1 MIQGFW
7 SVSSLKSK
15 PHRAKDLRQP
25 ALVQGGGYRSRA
37 QGRKESESWETM
49 KEEASI
55 GKGQGTG
62 WGSPGHFSPREAL
75 GGGAWALPGWIFWL
89 NLELAGEFWQSTA
102 PRA

>member
-1 MIQGFW
+1 M
-7 SVSSLKSK
+7 
-15 PHRAKDLRQP
+15 RQP
-25 ALVQGGGYRSRA
+25 ALVQEGGYRSRA

-89 NLELAGEFWQSTA
+89 NLELAGEFWGVVTTFLRTWE
-102 PRA
+102 PPGDRKRGRLGELV